1 MNKFLTLICVAL
13 SLQSFSQQ
21 DSVTLPI
28 QVVIESAQRMQK
40 LERSDSIK
48 TAQLTVFKAKVLE
61 MDNVIKT
68 HETIVDLKN
77 QEIAIYTNI
86 LSNFVDLPTNKRK
99 WYNSPEFIYA
109 SGVISG
115 GLILF
120 TGAKLVISLK

>member
-1 MNKFLTLICVAL
+1 MKQLLALVFITL
-13 SLQSFSQQ
+13 SLQIFSQQ

-28 QVVIESAQRMQK
+28 TTVIESAQRMQR

-48 TAQLTVFKAKVLE
+48 TAQLAVFRAKVLE

-68 HETIVDLKN
+68 HESIVDLKN